1 MWNPV
6 CCLKKA
12 RTFQTVRKCSFCQTF
27 PSLFSSLKIFFFVV
41 RFLVTIAPGGLSA
54 RHSTGL
60 VPWKSLQ
67 NLLLFFS
74 FSGGCLGD
82 CLHPRS
88 WCASVRPLGRP
99 GQVLLVYGRQ
109 VPRYVLLVHT
119 LSMKST
125 VLGWPRNIRPL
136 EKVFR
141 GYQADPLRKSL
152 PWGVCG

>member
-1 MWNPV
+1 M
-6 CCLKKA
+6 
-12 RTFQTVRKCSFCQTF
+12 RVRKCSFCQTF
-27 PSLFSSLKIFFFVV
+27 LCLFCSLKIFFFVV

-67 NLLLFFS
+67 NLPRFFS

-109 VPRYVLLVHT
+109 VPRYDLLVHT

-125 VLGWPRNIRPL
+125 VLGCLPL
-136 EKVFR
+136 FFCR
-141 GYQADPLRKSL
+141 LSCQQDTLLGATL
-152 PWGVCG
+152 